1 MHLSMQAGS
10 RLECLGQGWRTF
22 FAGLLPDLYQTLFAN
37 QTCCQKSVPAAPV
50 ASLMRYFP
58 LSVCYRLP
66 QFLERPC
73 SLARWFLNS
82 YFVYFTVQNTVEP
95 GYNDT
100 GICDTSYIA
109 PDILS
114 YQLIPHC

>member
-1 MHLSMQAGS
+1 MKSIYLCKQVS

-37 QTCCQKSVPAAPV
+37 QTCCQKTVPAAPV

-66 QFLERPC
+66 HFLECPC
-73 SLARWFLNS
+73 
-82 YFVYFTVQNTVEP
+82 
-95 GYNDT
+95 
-100 GICDTSYIA
+100 
-109 PDILS
+109 
-114 YQLIPHC
+114 